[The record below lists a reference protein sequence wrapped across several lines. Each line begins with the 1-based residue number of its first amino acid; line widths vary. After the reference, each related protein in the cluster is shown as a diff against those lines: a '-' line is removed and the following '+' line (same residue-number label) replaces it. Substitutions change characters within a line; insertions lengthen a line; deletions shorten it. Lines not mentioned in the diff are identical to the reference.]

1 VREFIRGYLAA
12 VVESASSAGR
22 LDSLRS
28 DLSEFARVL
37 TTSEKLRLVLV
48 DAMNSTTARRAV
60 VEDLL
65 VGKSIPETA
74 ALLSFTVRVEHPSEL
89 PRSVAIL
96 LELAED
102 ECRRCESGAPVEM
115 EPAAARGVVRERIR
129 GYVERVLQELSV
141 ARQVDEVE
149 DELFAIARLLDTNRT
164 LRQTLADADLPLAGR
179 VAVVDDLFGSVGQ
192 TATVRLVRYALRA
205 GRLRD
210 LVGTL
215 EWLVDLAAEERGR
228 RIASVRSAV
237 PLRPA
242 ERSHLA
248 AALSRIV
255 ERDVEVR
262 EIIDPT
268 VIGGILVTVGD
279 LVIDGTVRLR
289 VAHLRDLLA
298 GRAED

>member
-1 VREFIRGYLAA
+1 MREFIRGYLAA

-22 LDSLRS
+22 LDSLAG
-28 DLSEFARVL
+28 DLAEFARAL
-37 TTSEKLRLVLV
+37 TGSEKLRLVLV
-48 DAMNSTTARRAV
+48 DPMNSTTARRAIV
-60 VEDLL
+60 GDLL
-65 VGKSIPETA
+65 AGRSIPETA
-74 ALLSFTVRVEHPSEL
+74 ALLSFAVRVEQSSEL

-96 LELAED
+96 VELVED
-102 ECRRCESGAPVEM
+102 ECRRRESGAPVEM

-129 GYVERVLQELSV
+129 GYAERVLQELSV

-149 DELFAIARLLDTNRT
+149 DELFAIARLLDRDKR

-179 VAVVDDLFGSVGQ
+179 VAVVDDLFGSLVQG
-192 TATVRLVRYALRA
+192 ATVRLVGYALRA

-248 AALSRIV
+248 AALGRMV

-262 EIIDPT
+262 EIIDPA

-289 VAHLRDLLA
+289 VARLRDLLA
-298 GRAED
+298 GRAEN

>member
-1 VREFIRGYLAA
+1 MREFIRGYLAA

-22 LDSLRS
+22 LDSLAG
-28 DLSEFARVL
+28 DLAEFARAL
-37 TTSEKLRLVLV
+37 TGSEKLRLVLV
-48 DAMNSTTARRAV
+48 DPMNSTTARRAIV
-60 VEDLL
+60 GDLL
-65 VGKSIPETA
+65 AGRSIPETA
-74 ALLSFTVRVEHPSEL
+74 ALLSFAVRVEQSSEL

-96 LELAED
+96 VELVED
-102 ECRRCESGAPVEM
+102 ECRRRESGAPVEM

-129 GYVERVLQELSV
+129 GYAERVLQELS
-141 ARQVDEVE
+141 ATRQVDEVE
-149 DELFAIARLLDTNRT
+149 DELFAIARLLDKDKR

-179 VAVVDDLFGSVGQ
+179 VAVLDDLFGSLVQG
-192 TATVRLVRYALRA
+192 ATVRLVGYALRA

-248 AALSRIV
+248 AALGRIV

-262 EIIDPT
+262 EIIDPA

-289 VAHLRDLLA
+289 VARLRDLLA
-298 GRAED
+298 GRAEN

>member
-1 VREFIRGYLAA
+1 MREFIRGYLAA

-22 LDSLRS
+22 LDSLAG
-28 DLSEFARVL
+28 DLAEFARAL
-37 TTSEKLRLVLV
+37 TGSEKLRLVLV
-48 DAMNSTTARRAV
+48 DPMNSTTARRAIV
-60 VEDLL
+60 GDLL
-65 VGKSIPETA
+65 AGRSIPETA
-74 ALLSFTVRVEHPSEL
+74 ALLAFAVRVEQPSEL

-96 LELAED
+96 VELVED
-102 ECRRCESGAPVEM
+102 ECRRRESGAPVEM

-129 GYVERVLQELSV
+129 GYAERVLQELSV

-149 DELFAIARLLDTNRT
+149 DELFAIARLLDKDKR

-179 VAVVDDLFGSVGQ
+179 VAVLDDLFGSLVQG
-192 TATVRLVRYALRA
+192 ATVRLVGYALRA

-248 AALSRIV
+248 AALGRIV

-262 EIIDPT
+262 EIIDPA

-289 VAHLRDLLA
+289 VARLRDLLA
-298 GRAED
+298 GRAEN